1 MSLKDAK
8 AGGNLS
14 AETLRGLGRALDTFA
29 RNRPDS
35 EFDDEWFPARVAAAI
50 TGGYSFVE
58 VWVNTSGVVEDKP
71 SGRTNSADD
80 PAVALDGATYAAA
93 DLVLCRRGFGGG
105 GFKWE
110 LAPKS
115 AGVTVAEVDGAPS
128 YTGTLTL
135 TFDQTDGFI
144 VSQPVAG
151 TARVDLAPA
160 TPTQAGGVSIATQ
173 TFGGQKSITAL
184 APQLQVQNVAS
195 PGPTDPF
202 ASLGVASGT
211 PNTVTLKLQSGGSG
225 GVGAT
230 LRHTSFDALTLST
243 ASGFTLTANDPA
255 AAALGFDWIFGGPF
269 SGSAVF
275 NDVGIGTGAARL
287 TYQSL
292 GGGVFAIAVQG
303 LASAAVG
310 RFLIDSGTTVGGF
323 ARYAARWNGTVYTGG
338 DLDVG
343 GSPAFRGGLY
353 LGGTFVSAGD
363 NNTWTGTNT
372 FQAAVTTHPATDVV
386 PLTVQGGGAGTAD
399 LLDAKSAGGTV
410 VFSVSAAGNVNVAG
424 NIVVGGTITA
434 TNISGINTG
443 DESPAVRAGALVYAH
458 GRFT

>member
-1 MSLKDAK
+1 MQPRGLNALDNLSSPFFVGKITAVLGGGLYSFTEAGYDGTAFVVK
-8 AGGNLS
+8 AG
-14 AETLRGLGRALDTFA
+14 A
-29 RNRPDS
+29 RYGD
-35 EFDDEWFPARVAAAI
+35 A
-50 TGGYSFVE
+50 
-58 VWVNTSGVVEDKP
+58 
-71 SGRTNSADD
+71 TN
-80 PAVALDGATYAAA
+80 PAVAIGGLILAVNEFAILRSA
-93 DLVLCRRGFGGG
+93 DQTAGLR
-105 GFKWE
+105 WE
-110 LAPKS
+110 ALARVSPS
-115 AGVTVAEVDGAPS
+115 GLTVAEVDGAPS
-128 YTGTLTL
+128 YAGVLTL
-135 TFDQTDGFI
+135 SFDQTDGFAL
-144 VSQPVAG
+144 SQPAAG

-173 TFGGQKSITAL
+173 TWGGQKSVTAL
-184 APQLQVQNVAS
+184 SPQFQVQNVVT

-230 LRHTSFDALTLST
+230 LTHTSFDALTLST
-243 ASGFTLTANDPA
+243 ASGFKLTANDPA
-255 AAALGFDWIFGGPF
+255 AAALGFDWLFGGPF
-269 SGSAVF
+269 FGSAAF

-292 GGGVFAIAVQG
+292 GGGVSAVAVQG
-303 LASAAVG
+303 VAAAAVG
-310 RFLIDSGTTVGGF
+310 RFLIDSGTTAGGF

-343 GSPAFRGGLY
+343 GGPAFRAGLY

-399 LLDAKSAGGTV
+399 LLDLKSAGGAV
-410 VFSVSAAGNVNVAG
+410 VFSVSAAG
-424 NIVVGGTITA
+424 VVTAPNLGGT
-434 TNISGINTG
+434 NTG
-443 DESPAVRAGALVYAH
+443 DESPAVRAGARVYAY
-458 GRFT
+458 GRFN